1 VDDAAVRSS
10 TLEEWRGGTVEDR
23 LWEVEEKG
31 SRTHYLILVLF
42 AVVGKS
48 HKAVE
53 TRTGA
58 S

>member
-1 VDDAAVRSS
+1 V
-10 TLEEWRGGTVEDR
+10 
-23 LWEVEEKG
+23 WEVDEKG
-31 SRTHYLILVLF
+31 SETCYLILVLV

-53 TRTGA
+53 TRIGT